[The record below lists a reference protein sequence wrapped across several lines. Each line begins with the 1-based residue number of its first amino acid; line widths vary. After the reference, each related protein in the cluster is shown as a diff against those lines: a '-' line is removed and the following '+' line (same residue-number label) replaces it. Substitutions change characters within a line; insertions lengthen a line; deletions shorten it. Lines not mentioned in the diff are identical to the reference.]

1 MTDKQF
7 DLMMEQLELM
17 SAHLEVIHQLLE
29 DISNWTN
36 IHGNLPVVVKN

>member
-17 SAHLEVIHQLLE
+17 TAHLEDIHQLLE

-36 IHGNLPVVVKN
+36 TNGMLPVVIKN